1 MIAVYRSPGPH
12 FGPNGKTYDCKG
24 VLEDDLQKALDAG
37 WNESFLSALGLS
49 ETGAAPEDAAI
60 QHPDS
65 ESAENAPPSRSELE
79 AKADELG
86 IKYDGRTTDR
96 KLYDRITEALAA
108 S

>member
-37 WNESFLSALGLS
+37 WNESFLSALGLDQEGDS
-49 ETGAAPEDAAI
+49 DRDAVI
-60 QHPDS
+60 QQDDP
-65 ESAENAPPSRSELE
+65 ESALDAPPTRSELE

-96 KLYDRITEALAA
+96 KLADRINEALAEG
-108 S
+108 

>member
-12 FGPNGKTYDCKG
+12 FGPSGKTYDCKG

-37 WNESFLSALGLS
+37 WSESFLSALGLS